1 MCTQVHPRQVEH
13 DMKEPLNARVYIDGK
28 NRPLFVS
35 TPYETIQG
43 QIQAGAH
50 GLVVTDLSGE
60 VITVPMGRVQSAA
73 QVAPED
79 MRTVAIEP
87 GVMEGRKVTIRSMGV
102 WRMLTP
108 EQGGPDESERGWFD
122 YPAESVVVIAEDL
135 ADAVVL
141 VATEQG
147 EPLWENPASEPG
159 ATRRYARAVRLICQ
173 AESIEIRAQQAED
186 AQREALR
193 QERALSEV
201 GVQTTR
207 PDDMLDEDQRNAMA
221 FLESGDEGSVRAAIN
236 IAGVEFV
243 LSYLEGRSE
252 EGAEVVG
259 FVMGDDDYGKAVVEA
274 AGPMLAIENALVTLD
289 VDPTDVP
296 EGVVYEIG
304 AIDRF
309 QITNK
314 A

>member
-147 EPLWENPASEPG
+147 EPLWENPASEPA

-201 GVQTTR
+201 GVQTR
-207 PDDMLDEDQRNAMA
+207 VDDASAEDARNGQAHFEAGNIAAAVKLLGSERVAAKLAEASFAGTYRIIEVDPGPTDDPIDA
-221 FLESGDEGSVRAAIN
+221 FLGEI
-236 IAGVEFV
+236 
-243 LSYLEGRSE
+243 
-252 EGAEVVG
+252 VG
-259 FVMGDDDYGKAVVEA
+259 FEDDP
-274 AGPMLAIENALVTLD
+274 AGPAQGAFLVDGSHGQRRVGIDEIVLIERD
-289 VDPTDVP
+289 
-296 EGVVYEIG
+296 ES
-304 AIDRF
+304 
-309 QITNK
+309 
-314 A
+314 

>member
-73 QVAPED
+73 QAAPED
-79 MRTVAIEP
+79 LRTVAIEP

-147 EPLWENPASEPG
+147 EPLWENPAREPG

-173 AESIEIRAQQAED
+173 AESIEIRAQRADD
-186 AQREALR
+186 A
-193 QERALSEV
+193 S
-201 GVQTTR
+201 
-207 PDDMLDEDQRNAMA
+207 DEDQQNGRAHFEAGNVAAAVKLLGPERVAALLAEASFAGSYRITEVDPGPTDDPIDA
-221 FLESGDEGSVRAAIN
+221 FLGEI
-236 IAGVEFV
+236 
-243 LSYLEGRSE
+243 
-252 EGAEVVG
+252 VG
-259 FVMGDDDYGKAVVEA
+259 FEDDP
-274 AGPMLAIENALVTLD
+274 AGPAQGAFLVDGSYGQRRVGINEIVLIERD
-289 VDPTDVP
+289 
-296 EGVVYEIG
+296 ES
-304 AIDRF
+304 
-309 QITNK
+309 
-314 A
+314 